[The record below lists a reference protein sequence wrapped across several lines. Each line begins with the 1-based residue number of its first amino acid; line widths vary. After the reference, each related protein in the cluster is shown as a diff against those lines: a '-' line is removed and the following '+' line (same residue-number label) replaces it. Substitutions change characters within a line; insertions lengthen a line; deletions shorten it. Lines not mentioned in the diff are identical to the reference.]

1 MINHMSHLAISIII
15 PTYNHADYVGAAI
28 ESVLAQKVPGMEIV
42 VVDDGSRDETAARAE
57 AVLFGQQA
65 VAWRMIRQEN
75 QGAHAAINNGIA
87 ASTGEYIT
95 ILNSDDRFLPGR
107 LSTLLRK
114 ARQSGAR
121 FLFTRVRH
129 VDDAGNPLASKAPH
143 VFYYRQSLQDSRRFA
158 HPNFEFL
165 RHNWALTTGN
175 FFMQRSLVEQV
186 GPFAPYIICHDW
198 DYALRCLLVE
208 DLVFVDK
215 PLYEYRVHQ
224 ANTLRQISED
234 VRWGEI
240 DQVIAN
246 YLINAHTAPNL
257 QAPCQKNFPDTWG
270 SFLANEIPHLIH
282 LPLIQA
288 ALPELDLQKYASP
301 SMRERFRRFLDFL
314 PWKFNG

>member
-1 MINHMSHLAISIII
+1 
-15 PTYNHADYVGAAI
+15 
-28 ESVLAQKVPGMEIV
+28 MEIV

-57 AVLFGQQA
+57 MVLSGQQA
-65 VAWRMIRQEN
+65 VTWRMIRQEN
-75 QGAHAAINNGIA
+75 QGAHAAINNGIT
-87 ASTGEYIT
+87 ASTGEYVT
-95 ILNSDDRFLPGR
+95 ILNSDDRFLPER
-107 LSTLLRK
+107 LSTLLRR
-114 ARQSGAR
+114 ARQSSAR

-129 VDDAGNPLASKAPH
+129 VDAVGNPLAPKAPH
-143 VFYYRQSLQDSRRFA
+143 IFYYRQSLKESRRFA

-186 GPFAPYIICHDW
+186 GPFAPYSICHDW

-224 ANTLRQISED
+224 TNTLSQISED

-246 YLINAHTAPNL
+246 YLYNAHAASNP
-257 QAPCQKNFPDTWG
+257 QAPCQKNFPDTWD
-270 SFLANEIPHLIH
+270 SFLTSEMSHLAH
-282 LPLIQA
+282 LPLVREFFQA
-288 ALPELDLQKYASP
+288 YNLPGKLSNTNK
-301 SMRERFRRFLDFL
+301 MINRFRRSLNFLL
-314 PWKFNG
+314 WKLKD